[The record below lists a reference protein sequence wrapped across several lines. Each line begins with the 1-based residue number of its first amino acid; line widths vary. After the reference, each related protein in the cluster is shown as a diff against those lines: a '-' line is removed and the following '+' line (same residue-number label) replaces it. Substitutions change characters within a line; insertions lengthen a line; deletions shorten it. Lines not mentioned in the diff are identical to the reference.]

1 MNTADVDTRAP
12 TNVRE
17 TRGFWRVLLAIVLP
31 IPWLAKGI
39 QYIVLAPASG
49 NSADQIKDWTQDRVY
64 SWVQWLDVLFVVL
77 VVPSIITMAL
87 VSRRGAPRLATAA
100 AIVMG
105 GGFLMVLPL
114 NIGGDPLVWVA
125 ARQGYDPTMTGK
137 FIDALREDPRVG
149 LGGLGFITAITIGSV
164 LIGLAL
170 WKSRAVPAWAAALVG
185 LGGLTHPFLSFEHH
199 IHGAGLVVL
208 AIGCAAVGT
217 ALLKMSNDE
226 YDLPPLAH
234 GQTCPARPNR

>member
-1 MNTADVDTRAP
+1 MNAVSVDQRAI
-12 TNVRE
+12 TTVGD
-17 TRGFWRVLLAIVLP
+17 TRGFWRVLLAIIVP
-31 IPWLAKGI
+31 IPWLAKGV

-49 NSADQIKDWTQDRVY
+49 NSSDQITAWTTDQVY
-64 SWVQWLDVLFVVL
+64 SWAQWLDALFVVL

-100 AIVMG
+100 AIGMG

-125 ARQGYDPTMTGK
+125 ARGGYDPTTTGA
-137 FIDALREDPRVG
+137 FIDAIQEDPRVG
-149 LGGLGFITAITIGSV
+149 LGLLGFITAITIGSV

-170 WKSRAVPAWAAALVG
+170 WKSRAVPAWAAALIG

-199 IHGAGLVVL
+199 VHGAGLIVL
-208 AIGCAAVGT
+208 AIGCAVVSA
-217 ALLKMSNDE
+217 ALLRMGNDE
-226 YDLPPLAH
+226 YDLPPLA
-234 GQTCPARPNR
+234 

>member
-1 MNTADVDTRAP
+1 MNTAGLDTRVT
-12 TNVRE
+12 TNVRD
-17 TRGFWRVLLAIVLP
+17 TRGFWRVLLAIVVP

-49 NSADQIKDWTQDRVY
+49 NSADQIKDWIHDGVY
-64 SWVQWLDVLFVVL
+64 NWVQWLDVVFVVL
-77 VVPSIITMAL
+77 VVPSIITMAF
-87 VSRRGAPRLATAA
+87 VSRRGAPLLATAA

-125 ARQGYDPTMTGK
+125 ARGGYDPTTTGT
-137 FIDALREDPRVG
+137 FIDALADDPRVG
-149 LGGLGFITAITIGSV
+149 LGGLGFITAITIGSI
-164 LIGLAL
+164 LISLAL
-170 WKSRAVPAWAAALVG
+170 WRSRAVPAWAALLVG

-208 AIGCAAVGT
+208 AIGCAAVSS
-217 ALLKMSNDE
+217 ALLKMSNSE
-226 YDLPPLAH
+226 YDLPPF
-234 GQTCPARPNR
+234 